1 MQLNF
6 AELHRDV
13 VFGKEG
19 EEKGAAACATTGAY
33 QTSGSYLEQCR
44 PP

>member
-6 AELHRDV
+6 AELRRNE

-19 EEKGAAACATTGAY
+19 EEKGAVACATTGAH
-33 QTSGSYLEQCR
+33 QTSGSYLGQCR